1 MAKGQEIDKLYIS
14 LGLDIDSLKLGFDT
28 AGKTVSQSIARLN
41 NENKKIRLQTD
52 IDLEKLKGAGNA
64 YEQIKVQVASLN
76 KQLDIQRQKE
86 NILAAQLKQNY
97 NAHGGDSYITQR
109 SQMALLSQQKNIAEL
124 ESRLRA
130 LNTTFTNIPKTSNN
144 AFRAV
149 STGAEMAKSGLNK
162 LSEGYGLLSAKMAAF
177 LAVATTAGGLFNIT
191 KDAMMAGNNLYKLQ
205 QRLNIT
211 TAEAGQLN
219 RAFSLA
225 GTSINTLTPFIAR
238 IDKQLETAGENGNN
252 TTKALQKFGITLT
265 DESGNLLQIN
275 EQLEQL
281 AKGYHNAAAAGETE
295 AFTAEILGAR
305 GAALIPVLEEYN
317 DLMAISKSVKTTG
330 LLNPAEAHEAY
341 LEWQKMNMELGQLK
355 AAFGAA
361 LLPVSKEL
369 LPEITEGLT
378 NMVNFIADNKDEI
391 RLMGDI
397 LIDVMHEAS
406 SIVHTVADGLDAIG
420 VNAANVGDVLRT
432 IKAEF
437 DSGNGLSMLMSMGN
451 PATAIA
457 TYQALKNTTS
467 VQEQKEYN
475 ESAEQSRKNEQA
487 YWSRINQQVNARQR
501 EAQAQARQAEAAKKQ
516 AQEVANATAEM
527 QEALYSLNHSE
538 LDTQLHAVDTAM
550 KKYKEAGVSSVEIE
564 KATQAQKAKI
574 IKQFNDEVAKS
585 IDSVWKSAYQN
596 RLDEIEREKQAW
608 EKKGLDEVK
617 ATRWAEEQKRQLQQ
631 ETALSMFKENYKYL
645 KIYRNAMAG
654 YGDEGTKRATA
665 MSLIAE
671 QMRKD
676 AGLPQDAW
684 TTKEELA
691 GFTDLMHLA
700 KQNLVPV
707 YDKNPTNF
715 IWKGKDAVPMFSPD
729 YEESIKNIRW
739 KEVSPAINDSNVN
752 YNLHVD
758 VRGLEDV
765 SNEVAQSA
773 AKKIIDKLPNNNRV
787 NISYGS

>member
-97 NAHGGDSYITQR
+97 NTHGGDSYITQR

-281 AKGYHNAAAAGETE
+281 AKGYRNAAAAGETE

-378 NMVNFIADNKDEI
+378 TMVNFIADNKDEI

-437 DSGNGLSMLMSMGN
+437 DSGNGLSMLVSMGN

-501 EAQAQARQAEAAKKQ
+501 EAQAQARQAEVAKKQ
-516 AQEVANATAEM
+516 AAEVAKATAEM

-564 KATQAQKAKI
+564 EATQAQKAKI

-684 TTKEELA
+684 TTKEEMA

-700 KQNLVPV
+700 RQNLVPV

-715 IWKGKDAVPMFSPD
+715 VWKGKDAIPMFSPD